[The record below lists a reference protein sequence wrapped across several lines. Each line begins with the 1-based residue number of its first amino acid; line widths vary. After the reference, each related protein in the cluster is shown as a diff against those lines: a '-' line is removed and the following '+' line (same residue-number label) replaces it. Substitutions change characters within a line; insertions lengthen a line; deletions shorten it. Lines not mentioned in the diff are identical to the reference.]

1 MCRIA
6 NSEPALAETEARGA
20 SRSVVLPV
28 TVASQ
33 TPLLHEAS
41 GRCSEL
47 LRQQRITATRI
58 PRGVRLLSGIDGA
71 RNGTRYSRS

>member
-6 NSEPALAETEARGA
+6 NSEPTLAETEARGA

-28 TVASQ
+28 TVPSQ

-41 GRCSEL
+41 GCFGEL
-47 LRQQRITATRI
+47 LQQQRITATRI
-58 PRGVRLLSGIDGA
+58 PRGVRLLSGAGGA
-71 RNGTRYSRS
+71 RNGNRYS